1 MQDSAEKNLPVERIL
16 KDLNEQQRQAVVHGD
31 GPLLVLAG
39 AGSGKTRVITYR
51 IAYLIAARGIAPRQ
65 ILAVTFTNKAAG
77 EMRER
82 TRLLIPD
89 QAEGVWIST
98 FHSLC
103 ARLLRR
109 HADKIG
115 LDEGFSIFDRT
126 DQMTVI
132 RRAMD
137 AVAGLTKSLKPTVV
151 IQMISNAKAHLVG
164 PQEFREQAKDFM
176 RKQVADLYAEYER
189 ILQENHALDFDD
201 LLIYGV
207 RLLRES
213 EEVRE
218 HYQSRFRHVMID
230 EYQDTNHPQYLIAH
244 ILAEKYGNLCVVG
257 DDDQSIYRWRGAQ
270 LSNILEFG
278 RDTRQVRVIPLEQN
292 YRSTKTIL
300 EAANSVVAR
309 NRNRRSKRL
318 WTESEK
324 GEAIGI
330 AILPDEAMEAKWVAQ
345 QVQELHQT
353 GQYRW
358 SDIALFYRINAQ
370 SRSFEDVFRR
380 EKIPY
385 TLVGGLSFYER
396 KEIKDVLSYLRLL
409 VNPHDTASFARIAN
423 EPRRKLGAQSVV
435 TLVQFAEME
444 HISVLRACLR
454 AEEVTELSSIAKRS
468 AKQFAQMYQRWAQSV
483 QKLSVE
489 EFIKSVLQDSGYEEM
504 LTSSRDIQDR
514 SRWEN
519 IGELISAA
527 AGFEKELLIRFGETL
542 TARDTLV
549 AYLEEVSLVSDVD
562 ERKDRE
568 DSVVMMTLHSA
579 KGLEFPVV
587 FLTGMEEGLLPHARS
602 QDSKEELEEER
613 RLCYVGITRAKK
625 RLFITR
631 AYTRRL
637 FGTPQQNFPSRFLKE
652 IPRSCVKNLSS
663 VVFREDTLW
672 DGLQDKKNRPENRE
686 KKERPTVLERQ
697 EFAPGDRVNHRT
709 FGQGVVLEVTGT
721 GAKSQITVEFQNVGR
736 KNLVQAYAKLERIE
750 NQEPRTQGGEC

>member
-1 MQDSAEKNLPVERIL
+1 MQDPSEKNSAVERIL
-16 KDLNEQQRQAVVHGD
+16 EDLNEQQRQAVVHGD

-51 IAYLIAARGIAPRQ
+51 IAYLIAARGIAPWQ

-109 HADKIG
+109 HADKIH

-126 DQMTVI
+126 DQTTVI
-132 RRAMD
+132 RRAMES
-137 AVAGLTKSLKPTVV
+137 VAGLSKTLKPNAV

-244 ILAEKYGNLCVVG
+244 ILAEKYRNLCVVG

-324 GEAIGI
+324 GELIGI
-330 AILPDEAMEAKWVAQ
+330 AIFPDETMEAKWVAQ

-444 HISVLRACLR
+444 RISVLRACLR
-454 AEEVTELSSIAKRS
+454 AEEVMELSPAAKRS
-468 AKQFAQMYQRWAQSV
+468 AKQFAQMYQRWGQSI
-483 QKLSVE
+483 QELSIE
-489 EFIKSVLQDSGYEEM
+489 EFIKAVLQDSGYGEM

-514 SRWEN
+514 TRWEN

-527 AGFEKELLIRFGETL
+527 AEFEKECLIQSGETL
-542 TARDTLV
+542 TAKDVL
-549 AYLEEVSLVSDVD
+549 AGYLEEVSLVSDVD
-562 ERKDRE
+562 EWKDRE

-637 FGTPQQNFPSRFLKE
+637 FGTPQQNYPSRFLKE
-652 IPRSCVKNLSS
+652 IPQSCVKNLPSTI
-663 VVFREDTLW
+663 FRDDSLW
-672 DGLQDKKNRPENRE
+672 DHFEGEENGPEKPE
-686 KKERPTVLERQ
+686 KKESPRVLERQ
-697 EFAPGDRVNHRT
+697 EFAPGDVVNHRT

-750 NQEPRTQGGEC
+750 N

>member
-1 MQDSAEKNLPVERIL
+1 MQDPTENNSPIEHIL
-16 KDLNEQQRQAVVHGD
+16 EDLNEQQRQAVVHGD

-51 IAYLIAARGIAPRQ
+51 IAYLIVARGIAPWQ

-98 FHSLC
+98 FHSFC

-109 HADKIG
+109 HADQIH

-126 DQMTVI
+126 DQTTVI
-132 RRAMD
+132 RRAME
-137 AVAGLTKSLKPTVV
+137 AVAGLSKSLKPNVV
-151 IQMISNAKAHLVG
+151 IQMISNAKAHLIG
-164 PQEFREQAKDFM
+164 PEEYRKQAFDFV

-207 RLLRES
+207 RLLKEC
-213 EEVRE
+213 EEVRN

-278 RDTRQVRVIPLEQN
+278 RDHKQVKVIPLEQN

-309 NRNRRSKRL
+309 NRDRRSKRL

-324 GEAIGI
+324 GEPIGI
-330 AILPDEAMEAKWVAQ
+330 AILPDEAMEAKWIAQ

-353 GQYRW
+353 EQCRW
-358 SDIALFYRINAQ
+358 SEIAIFYRINAQ
-370 SRSFEDVFRR
+370 SRSFEDAFRR

-385 TLVGGLSFYER
+385 VVVGGLSFYER
-396 KEIKDVLSYLRLL
+396 KEIKDVLAYLRLL
-409 VNPHDTASFARIAN
+409 INPRDTASFARIAN
-423 EPRRKLGAQSVV
+423 EPRRRLGAQSVE

-444 HISVLRACLR
+444 RISVLRACLR
-454 AEEVTELSSIAKRS
+454 AEEVVELSPMAKRS
-468 AKQFAQMYQRWAQSV
+468 AKQFANMYQRWGQNI
-483 QKLSVE
+483 KELSIE
-489 EFIKSVLQDSGYEEM
+489 EFIKVVLRDSGYEEM
-504 LTSSRDIQDR
+504 LTSSQDIQDR
-514 SRWEN
+514 TRWEN

-527 AGFEKELLIRFGETL
+527 AEFEKECLIRFGETL
-542 TARDTLV
+542 TVKDVLAG
-549 AYLEEVSLVSDVD
+549 YLEEVSLVSDVD
-562 ERKDRE
+562 EWKNRE
-568 DSVVMMTLHSA
+568 DSLVMMTLHSA

-652 IPRSCVKNLSS
+652 IPPSCVRNLPST
-663 VVFREDTLW
+663 VFRDDSLW
-672 DGLQDKKNRPENRE
+672 DRFEDEEDKPEKPE
-686 KKERPTVLERQ
+686 KKGSPKVQERQ
-697 EFAPGDRVNHRT
+697 EFAPGDMVNHRT
-709 FGQGVVLEVTGT
+709 FGLGVVLEVTGT
-721 GAKSQITVEFQNVGR
+721 GAKSQITVEFQNGG
-736 KNLVQAYAKLERIE
+736 KKKLVQGYAKLERVGMD
-750 NQEPRTQGGEC
+750 N